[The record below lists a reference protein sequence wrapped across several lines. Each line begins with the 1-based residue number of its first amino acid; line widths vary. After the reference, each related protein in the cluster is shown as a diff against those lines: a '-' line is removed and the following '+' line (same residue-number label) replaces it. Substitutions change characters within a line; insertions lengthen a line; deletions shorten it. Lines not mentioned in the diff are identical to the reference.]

1 MLLPFYTQAVY
12 KRIQQL
18 GLQREY
24 FQNEHFRSLC
34 KKLMALAMMPIDT
47 VSAGFNEIRDEAR
60 DLPDS
65 FMEPL
70 MTYFEKQW
78 MSDLDLWNVS
88 TCDSKTNNFC
98 EGEKVL
104 L

>member
-1 MLLPFYTQAVY
+1 
-12 KRIQQL
+12 
-18 GLQREY
+18 
-24 FQNEHFRSLC
+24 
-34 KKLMALAMMPIDT
+34 MALAMMPIDT
-47 VSAGFNEIRDEAR
+47 VSAGFDEIHDEAR
-60 DLPDS
+60 DVPDS
-65 FMEPL
+65 LMDPL

-78 MSDLDLWNVS
+78 MPDLDLWNVS